1 MPLLP
6 AKLTSSAGA
15 ELPASAVIPVDQ
27 GGTTLAFEVPEGSEL
42 VAATLTIVAPGDDRT
57 IDLLAGPQAA
67 TLASSQGAGPP
78 PNNLAV
84 AWLTADWR
92 TRRSL
97 AAVSVSVSGTTPGL
111 IGTIKLA
118 EDGPWYP
125 PSPARLTL
133 GTLQRLPSLCAT
145 RLMVEFVSE
154 AGGVQTP
161 STAIVTEVALQA
173 AARPGDLTVSLAG
186 EPFAS
191 HDLAFDPR
199 ETWPID
205 QEFLTALRTALAD
218 RGGPVQLRLRS
229 GEPAQLQRITL
240 TIDRIPRILR
250 FTGGPQVTGQLPAEG
265 VATIPIAI
273 PADAAIDSLRFTLR
287 AELPAERPAT
297 SVGDDPPGPHA
308 HRVTPDRSAAQGFN
322 HAPGAALAGLD
333 LHVRPLTA
341 AVKASASIHEDSFG
355 EPAPAPLISVALE
368 RALATDPPHPSAWW
382 RFDLPAPLTLPDGP
396 WWVCLTVAAGDLL
409 WHVDADPVAELPG
422 APTPRSARWRHGVD
436 AWQLREVPGPGP
448 VRSLVVPWARTRV
461 RLAADPAAPPPA
473 PTLRLRWRG
482 AEIDVTADADGRV
495 VVTREQ
501 LAPLASRPPG
511 PLEIVVASAIAGS
524 FTAANLELRLAL
536 VRDTATLGLA

>member
-1 MPLLP
+1 MPNLP

-15 ELPASAVIPVDQ
+15 ELPTSAVIPVDQ

-42 VAATLTIVAPGDDRT
+42 VAASLTIVAPGDDRT
-57 IDLLAGPQAA
+57 IDLLTGPQAA
-67 TLASSQGAGPP
+67 TLASSQGPGPP
-78 PNNLAV
+78 PNNVAV

-111 IGTIKLA
+111 IGSIKLA

-133 GTLQRLPSLCAT
+133 GTLQRLPSLFAT
-145 RLMVEFVSE
+145 RLMVEFVTE

-161 STAIVTEVALQA
+161 SSAIVTAVALQA
-173 AARPGDLTVSLAG
+173 AARPGDLTVALAG
-186 EPFAS
+186 EPIAS
-191 HDLAFDPR
+191 HALPFDPL

-205 QEFLTALRTALAD
+205 QELLTALQTTLAD
-218 RGGPVQLRLRS
+218 RGGPAQLRLRS
-229 GEPAQLQRITL
+229 SEPAQLQRVTL
-240 TIDRIPRILR
+240 AIDRVPRILR
-250 FTGGPQVTGQLPAEG
+250 FAGGPQVTGPIPAG
-265 VATIPIAI
+265 GAATIPIEL
-273 PADAAIDSLRFTLR
+273 PASAAIDSLRFTLR
-287 AELPAERPAT
+287 TELPNERPAT

-308 HRVTPDRSAAQGFN
+308 HRITPDRSAAQGFN

-333 LHVRPLTA
+333 VHVRPLAA
-341 AVKASASIHEDSFG
+341 AVQASASIHADQNG
-355 EPAPAPLISVALE
+355 EPAPAPLISVALDHVRE
-368 RALATDPPHPSAWW
+368 TDPPHDSAWW
-382 RFDLPAPLTLPDGP
+382 RFDPPEPLPLPDGP
-396 WWVCLTVAAGDLL
+396 WWVCLTVTRGDLL
-409 WHVDADPVAELPG
+409 WHVDTAPVAELPG
-422 APTPRSARWRHGVD
+422 APTPRSARYRHGAD
-436 AWQLREVPGPGP
+436 AWLLREVPGPGP
-448 VRSLVVPWARTRV
+448 VRSLVVPWARARV

-473 PTLRLRWRG
+473 PKIRLRWRG

-495 VVTREQ
+495 AVTREQ

-524 FTAANLELRLAL
+524 FTASNLELRLAT